1 MVTNSKY
8 ETREVVRARIIE
20 STLQLLLDQSP
31 ADLTLRQI
39 AQHAKCHHPDIAMY
53 FGGKLGLYKELL
65 PFVAEIIATRGLPPT
80 FAKPSIELVRIVRL
94 TAWLDEQDPDYFKNA
109 SERVIRDAL
118 TNIYVQRFNLPID
131 VAQLLGQRL
140 MALVFTAV
148 LHPGSIGLQEQQ
160 FSEHFALEIKI
171 AQLLAKNIPI

>member
-31 ADLTLRQI
+31 ADLTLRRI

-53 FGGKLGLYKELL
+53 FGGKLGLFKELL
-65 PFVAEIIATRGLPPT
+65 PFVAEIIAARGLPPT
-80 FAKPSIELVRIVRL
+80 FEKPSIELVRLVRL

-131 VAQLLGQRL
+131 
-140 MALVFTAV
+140 ALVFTAV